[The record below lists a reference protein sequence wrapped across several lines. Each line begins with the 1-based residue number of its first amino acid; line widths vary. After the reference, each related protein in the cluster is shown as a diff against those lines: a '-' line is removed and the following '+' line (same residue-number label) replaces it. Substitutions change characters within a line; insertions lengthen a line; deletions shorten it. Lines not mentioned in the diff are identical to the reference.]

1 MTLSAAGTSLPAYI
15 ASRIAA
21 ERGFGNQAV
30 ANVFGSN
37 TFNICVGLGL
47 PWVIYCIVNDGS
59 YTELENEHILESI
72 LTMAGALLLFVVLM
86 LQTGYVL
93 LKWHANLFVLLYI
106 CYGEWA
112 CNLFETCAK
121 TLRHSLYFGSIH
133 AVAYSIGQVYL

>member
-37 TFNICVGLGL
+37 TFNIFVGLGL
-47 PWVIYCIVNDGS
+47 PWVIYCLANDGS

-72 LTMAGALLLFVVLM
+72 LTMAGALLLFVALM
-86 LQTGYVL
+86 LQTGYVV
-93 LKWHANLFVLLYI
+93 LKWHADLFVLLYFL
-106 CYGEWA
+106 YGE
-112 CNLFETCAK
+112 
-121 TLRHSLYFGSIH
+121 
-133 AVAYSIGQVYL
+133 